1 MQGGREGAGTLCAL
15 VPGLSFVFHLFLS
28 PAQQGGC
35 GREKTSVRLW
45 GSSGRQVTSSPV
57 LVGLAKAH
65 PALEKPTT
73 SLGLFSEL
81 CKKFT
86 VCLIPGVSRGTPCSL

>member
-1 MQGGREGAGTLCAL
+1 MQRGREGAGTLCAL

-45 GSSGRQVTSSPV
+45 DSSAEAGHLKSCLSGPCQSTSS
-57 LVGLAKAH
+57 
-65 PALEKPTT
+65 
-73 SLGLFSEL
+73 LGEAYHILRAIF
-81 CKKFT
+81 
-86 VCLIPGVSRGTPCSL
+86 